1 MGLME
6 SVTPEPA
13 TTIFARVVKPD
24 RVQEFEAWLKGINE
38 VVRRFDG
45 CLGMDVI
52 RPGEQDHLEYVI
64 VLRFEDQGGLKRW
77 LESPERAEWVMKS
90 DDMTIG
96 EPYIQEAHGLDPW
109 FTLPGRQTEV
119 HGPAK
124 YKMVIVVFLSIFPLL
139 LIIPPLV
146 APLLTFLPP
155 VASQAIQVI
164 GIVALM
170 TYVVVP
176 LMTRLFG
183 FWLFGSRQGSQ
194 RAG

>member
-1 MGLME
+1 ME
-6 SVTPEPA
+6 SATPEPA

-24 RVQEFEAWLKGINE
+24 RVQEFEAWLKSINE

-52 RPGEQDHLEYVI
+52 RPGEQDHLEYVV

-77 LESPERAEWVMKS
+77 LESPERAEWVTKS

-109 FTLPGRQTEV
+109 FTLPGRETRVLQ
-119 HGPAK
+119 PPK
-124 YKMVIVVFLSIFPLL
+124 YKMVIVIFLSLFPLL

-146 APLLTFLPP
+146 SPMLTFLHP
-155 VASQAIQVI
+155 VAGQALLVI

-170 TYVVVP
+170 TYVMMP
-176 LMTRLFG
+176 LMTRLFA
-183 FWLFGSRQGSQ
+183 FWLFGSRRRSQ
-194 RAG
+194 RAD

>member
-1 MGLME
+1 ME
-6 SVTPEPA
+6 TAEPQPA

-24 RVQEFEAWLKGINE
+24 RVQEFEAWLKGINQA
-38 VVRRFDG
+38 VRRFDG

-64 VLRFEDQGGLKRW
+64 VLRFEDQGGFKRW
-77 LESPERAEWVMKS
+77 LESPERAEWVTKS

-139 LIIPPLV
+139 LSIPPLV

-170 TYVVVP
+170 TYVVLP
-176 LMTRLFG
+176 LMTRLFA
-183 FWLFGSRQGSQ
+183 FWLFGTRQGSR